1 MLTLI
6 HAPQSRSSS
15 ILWLLE
21 EIGAPYEKQ
30 IVMIRRGDGSGT
42 VDPDNP
48 HPHHKVPALIHDG
61 ALVIESGA
69 IALYLSDL
77 FPKAKLG
84 PKIGEKQRGPFL
96 SWLAYRSSVVEPA
109 MMERRLGLQHIYGA
123 MGWAAPD
130 EAETLLNQH
139 LKDNAYF
146 LGDQFSAV
154 DVMLGGMINF
164 MLMFKMMT
172 ETPVFRDYVSR
183 ITARPAYKRMLE
195 LDAAK

>member
-30 IVMIRRGDGSGT
+30 IVTIRRGDGSGAA
-42 VDPDNP
+42 DPGNP
-48 HPHHKVPALIHDG
+48 HPHHKVPALLDDG
-61 ALVIESGA
+61 ELLVESGA
-69 IALYLSDL
+69 IALYLSDK
-77 FPKAKLG
+77 FPEAKLG
-84 PKIGEKQRGPFL
+84 PKVGEKKRGAFL
-96 SWLAYRSSVVEPA
+96 SWLAYRSGVVEPA

-130 EAETLLNQH
+130 EVEALLNKH
-139 LKDNAYF
+139 LADNAYF
-146 LGDQFSAV
+146 LGDQFSAA
-154 DVMLGGMINF
+154 DVMLGGLINF

-172 ETPVFRDYVSR
+172 ETAVFQDYCAR
-183 ITARPAYKRMLE
+183 ITSRPAFKRMLE
-195 LDAAK
+195 LDAAQ